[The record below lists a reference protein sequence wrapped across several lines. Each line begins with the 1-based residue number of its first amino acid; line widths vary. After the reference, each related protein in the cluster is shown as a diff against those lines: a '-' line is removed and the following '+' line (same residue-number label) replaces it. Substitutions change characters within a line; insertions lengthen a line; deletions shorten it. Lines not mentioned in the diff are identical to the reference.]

1 MRQIRLVL
9 ALIAAV
15 ALGSADAR
23 AADAKLDPLFERLLA
38 ARDIAEAKQVE
49 AQIWQGWLLGGGS
62 AATSLM
68 ELGVGAMSSGNLPA
82 ALGIFDAIV
91 KQSPDYAEG
100 WNKRATVLFM
110 MGALDKSAEDVDR
123 VLKLEPRHFGALA
136 GLGMIRAQ
144 QDRTEEAITA
154 FERALAVHPNLDQVR
169 RNLDILKKKRRDGAI

>member
-1 MRQIRLVL
+1 MRALRLVL
-9 ALIAAV
+9 VLASVLLLGAAEV
-15 ALGSADAR
+15 HG
-23 AADAKLDPLFERLLA
+23 ADAKLDPLFERLQA
-38 ARDIAEAKQVE
+38 ARDSAEAKQVE
-49 AQIWQGWLLGGGS
+49 ALIWQGWLQGGGS

-68 ELGVGAMSSGNLPA
+68 ELGVGAMAAGNLPA

-100 WNKRATVLFM
+100 WNKRATVLFL
-110 MGALDKSAEDVDR
+110 MGALDKSAEDVDQ

-144 QDRTEEAITA
+144 QDRTEEAIAA